1 MMELTLNGLGDFS
14 SFCELK
20 EEVFWSMYEVLN
32 EK

>member
-1 MMELTLNGLGDFS
+1 MMELVLECLGDFS
-14 SFCELK
+14 SLSEVE